1 MNKIF
6 LIIQREYF
14 SRVKKKSF
22 IIMTILGPIL
32 MAGVIIMPIWLQMR
46 KTDLQ
51 KIEVIDESY
60 IFKDLIPEKKNIH
73 FDYPEITY
81 DVATAGFYSTDYDAI
96 LWIPRNILDGKGAV
110 KILYKDQLGNATEEY
125 IRNSLGKMMYDI
137 ILAKNKVNMDVI
149 KTADLTSR
157 VDIKSV
163 EYNKETGENKHSNTG
178 LKLGIGF
185 LCGFLI
191 YIFIFL
197 YGIQVM
203 RGVMEEKTN
212 RIVEVILSSV
222 KPFQLMMGK
231 IIGIALVG
239 LTQFLLWVV
248 LTSSIYSIANATI
261 LKDVE
266 IKQVQQKEEVLR
278 TSADLNYKKM
288 GVIRD
293 VDNTTKV
300 LNELK
305 NIDVVAILFYFLF
318 YFLVG
323 YLMYAALFAAVGSA
337 IDSDSDTQQFMMPVT
352 APLIFSLVMSQYVL
366 QYPNSTLSLALSLI
380 PFTSPVVMM
389 VRLPFGVP
397 AWELAVSMSL
407 LIVGFVF
414 TTWLAGRIYR
424 TGILMYGKKVSWKE
438 LGKWLFYKE

>member
-1 MNKIF
+1 
-6 LIIQREYF
+6 
-14 SRVKKKSF
+14 
-22 IIMTILGPIL
+22 
-32 MAGVIIMPIWLQMR
+32 
-46 KTDLQ
+46 
-51 KIEVIDESY
+51 
-60 IFKDLIPEKKNIH
+60 
-73 FDYPEITY
+73 
-81 DVATAGFYSTDYDAI
+81 
-96 LWIPRNILDGKGAV
+96 
-110 KILYKDQLGNATEEY
+110 
-125 IRNSLGKMMYDI
+125 
-137 ILAKNKVNMDVI
+137 
-149 KTADLTSR
+149 
-157 VDIKSV
+157 
-163 EYNKETGENKHSNTG
+163 
-178 LKLGIGF
+178 
-185 LCGFLI
+185 
-191 YIFIFL
+191 
-197 YGIQVM
+197 
-203 RGVMEEKTN
+203 
-212 RIVEVILSSV
+212 
-222 KPFQLMMGK
+222 
-231 IIGIALVG
+231 VG